1 MKGFTRTITFSNQ
14 TVAGRQQQLQQPA
27 RLFKTSTTARES
39 ISNGSN
45 GLLSNKNPSKVSSA
59 TPASRHQQRKQSTTR
74 ANFLASAIGQ
84 QQALKQQPKI
94 QMNIEPALAQ
104 PSHHQEIL
112 DETFKVAPASRP
124 SYSAAQNQ
132 DRDDD
137 EAAGLGSSS
146 SSSQPNPSNNRSLQT
161 LKTQDKFADRHIG
174 PREGDLV
181 AMLNTLGYSTLD
193 QLINDTIPDEIRLDR
208 PLSLPEALSEHEL
221 LEELKVLAAHNKS
234 TEWKSYIGLGYYDC
248 IVPSVILRNIFENP
262 GWTTAYTAYQAE
274 IAQGRLE
281 SLMNFQTMVSDM
293 TGLDVANA
301 SLLDESTAAAEAM
314 QVCYRVD
321 TKLKRQKFL
330 MSRHCHPQ
338 TKAVVETRA
347 QALDIQVDY
356 FDELELLKD
365 TPSAGS
371 GAGDSKQPDFSQYC
385 GVLVQYPNT
394 EGFLFDLDRITK
406 PCQAGGCLVA
416 VATDLLACT
425 LFKPPGDFEQPADL
439 VVGSAQ
445 RFGVPLNFGG
455 PHAGFLACRQKLIRS
470 IPGRVVGM
478 TRDSNGNPAYRFA
491 LQTREQHI
499 RRDKATSNI
508 CTAQALLANMSAMYA
523 IYHGPEGLRRIASAI
538 HLKTSLLAHLIK
550 KEPQLEL
557 VNDGAFFDTLTIG
570 LTGGAK
576 QLASLRARANEAK
589 VNLRYVAD
597 SVDGDV
603 DSNTGHYQPRVMIS
617 LDETTKILDVFKL
630 ASLFAEGGNKANN
643 YSDNSATHLAQ
654 SALSLATIHDN
665 VGNQIELDPI
675 EVPLENQL
683 ASMRRQSDFLTHPT
697 FNSYH
702 SEAQL
707 VRYMKSL
714 ENKDIS
720 LAHSMIP
727 LGSCTMKLNA
737 TSQMMA
743 SSWPEFV
750 QCHPFQPLDQVR
762 GYLRLF
768 EDLNEYLCEITGY
781 DRISFQPNSGAQGEY
796 AGLRVIRAYLDSK
809 GEFERN
815 VCLIPASAH
824 GTNPASAQMAGFQ
837 IQTVRV
843 LDDGSIDMADFMAK
857 LEQNKNKL
865 ACFMITYPSTF
876 GVFEENIRRFCELV
890 HEAGGQ
896 VYLDGA
902 NMNAQVG
909 LCRPGDY
916 GSDVSH
922 LNLHKTFC
930 IPHGGGGP
938 GAGPIG
944 VKSHLIPFLPSHPL
958 VDGDGAQNLA
968 AAATTKQSFGTVSSS
983 MWGSPVILP
992 ISWSYIRMMSQE
1004 LKRSSEVAILNANY
1018 MRKRLEDHYKI
1029 LYRGSRGNV
1038 AHEFII
1044 DCRPFKK
1051 TTNVEAND
1059 IAKRLQDFGLH
1070 APTVSWPVANT
1081 LMLEPTES
1089 EDKQQLDDYCEALL
1103 QIRREIELIEN
1114 GHWDREMN
1122 PIKQA
1127 PHTQQV
1133 VCSSD
1138 WSRPYTREEAAFPAS
1153 FVKAA
1158 TKIWP
1163 TVGRVDDTYGDT
1175 NLFCS
1180 CPPVDATNS
1189 ELDGN

>member
-1 MKGFTRTITFSNQ
+1 MKGFSRTLTRGQ
-14 TVAGRQQQLQQPA
+14 VVGRQQQQPQQQQLQI
-27 RLFKTSTTARES
+27 RLFKTSTAARDS
-39 ISNGSN
+39 ISQGSN
-45 GLLSNKNPSKVSSA
+45 GLLSNKNTSTAGQPK
-59 TPASRHQQRKQSTTR
+59 TGRHQLRKQSTTR
-74 ANFLASAIGQ
+74 TNFLASAVSQ
-84 QQALKQQPKI
+84 RAALKPEVSI
-94 QMNIEPALAQ
+94 DGPELAESKQ
-104 PSHHQEIL
+104 AIL
-112 DETFKVAPASRP
+112 DETIHSHSAS
-124 SYSAAQNQ
+124 SANWHRDSVSQHQQRNKSLQSLESQ
-132 DRDDD
+132 DR
-137 EAAGLGSSS
+137 
-146 SSSQPNPSNNRSLQT
+146 
-161 LKTQDKFADRHIG
+161 FADRHIG
-174 PREGDLV
+174 PKQAELE
-181 AMLNTLGYSTLD
+181 AMLATLGCQSLD
-193 QLINDTIPDEIRLDR
+193 ELIDETIPDEIRFNR
-208 PLSLPEALSEHEL
+208 PLKLPEALSEHEL
-221 LEELKVLAAHNKS
+221 LTQLKELAALNES
-234 TEWKSYIGLGYYDC
+234 TKWKSYIGLGYYDC
-248 IVPSVILRNIFENP
+248 IVPTVILRNIFENP

-281 SLMNFQTMVSDM
+281 SLMNFQTMISDL

-321 TKLKRQKFL
+321 NKLKRQKFL

-338 TKAVVETRA
+338 TRAVVETRA
-347 QALDIQVDY
+347 QALDIKIDY
-356 FDELELLKD
+356 FDELELLGGVPTGDKR
-365 TPSAGS
+365 SA
-371 GAGDSKQPDFSQYC
+371 PDFSQYC
-385 GVLVQYPNT
+385 GVLLQYPNT
-394 EGFLFDLDRITK
+394 EGHLFDLDRITK
-406 PCQAGGCLVA
+406 PAQAGQCLVA

-425 LFKPPGDFEQPADL
+425 LFKPPGDFAQPADL

-455 PHAGFLACRQKLIRS
+455 PHAGFLACRQQLIRS

-478 TRDSNGNPAYRFA
+478 TRDSNGQPAYRFA

-523 IYHGPEGLRRIASAI
+523 IYHGPDGLRRIANSI

-550 KEPQLEL
+550 SEPHVRLA
-557 VNDGAFFDTLTIG
+557 NDGAFFDTLAIN
-570 LTGGAK
+570 LAGGRD
-576 QLASLRARANEAK
+576 QLASVKARANEAK
-589 VNLRYVAD
+589 INLRYAERAQ
-597 SVDGDV
+597 DG
-603 DSNTGHYQPRVMIS
+603 QPLVMIS

-630 ASLFAEGGNKANN
+630 ANLFSVASDAERRSHAKHNGEKSFEQLDSLE
-643 YSDNSATHLAQ
+643 
-654 SALSLATIHDN
+654 
-665 VGNQIELDPI
+665 PI
-675 EVPLENQL
+675 EVPLENKL
-683 ASMRRQSDFLTHPT
+683 ADLKRQSDFLTHPT
-697 FNSYH
+697 FNKYH

-737 TSQMMA
+737 TSQMVA

-750 QCHPFQPLDQVR
+750 QCHPFQPLEQVR
-762 GYLRLF
+762 GYLKLF
-768 EDLNEYLCEITGY
+768 DDLNAYLCEITGY

-796 AGLRVIRAYLDSK
+796 AGLRVIRAYLDSL
-809 GEFERN
+809 GQPDRN

-843 LDDGSIDMADFMAK
+843 LDNGNIDTADFLAR
-857 LEQNKNKL
+857 LEQHKDKL

-876 GVFEENIRRFCELV
+876 GVFEENIKQLCDLV
-890 HEAGGQ
+890 HKAGGQ

-958 VDGDGAQNLA
+958 VATTSNDSRHGAQGQSNEG
-968 AAATTKQSFGTVSSS
+968 TQSFGTVSSS
-983 MWGSPVILP
+983 MWGSPAILP

-1029 LYRGSRGNV
+1029 LYKGSRGHV
-1038 AHEFII
+1038 AHEFIL

-1089 EDKQQLDDYCEALL
+1089 EDKQQLDNYCEALI
-1103 QIRREIELIEN
+1103 QIRKEIDLIER
-1114 GHWDREMN
+1114 GHWDKEMN

-1153 FVKAA
+1153 FVKPG

-1180 CPPVDATNS
+1180 CPPMD
-1189 ELDGN
+1189 DDKQ